1 MTRLTTIDRARHCG
15 DPVIGKRKD
24 TARRLLVAC
33 AGLQL
38 LACSSWRVERAVPLQ
53 SVLDRPRPA
62 IRVTSADGRRVV
74 VYRPSLE
81 GAQISGLAASPR
93 ALQPRGDSVH
103 LPMSGIIR
111 LETRRVNIARTA
123 VATVLGVVGATAFF
137 TLATCANRSCIP

>member
-1 MTRLTTIDRARHCG
+1 
-15 DPVIGKRKD
+15 
-24 TARRLLVAC
+24 
-33 AGLQL
+33 
-38 LACSSWRVERAVPLQ
+38 
-53 SVLDRPRPA
+53 
-62 IRVTSADGRRVV
+62 VTSADGRRVV

-81 GAQISGLAASPR
+81 GAQISGLAAPPR
-93 ALQPRGDSVH
+93 ALQPTCDSVH